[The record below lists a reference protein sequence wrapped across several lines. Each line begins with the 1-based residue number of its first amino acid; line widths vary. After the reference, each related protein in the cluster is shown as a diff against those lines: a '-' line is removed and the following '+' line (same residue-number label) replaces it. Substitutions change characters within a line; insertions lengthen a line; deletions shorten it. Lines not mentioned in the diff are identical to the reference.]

1 MKMHH
6 RISGHLFIIS
16 GPSGAGKGTLR
27 KLLFERIPDLIFSIS
42 CTTRSPREGE
52 LDGVDYHFIDEVSFR
67 RMIARGK
74 FLEWAKVHDNYYGT
88 LREDVERELCAG
100 KNVILEIDVQGAH
113 QVKMNCPDAIMIF
126 VAPPSIPELEKRL
139 RKRGTEE
146 ETVLQVRL
154 QNAIAEMDDSYCFDH
169 LIVND
174 EVARAVNEL
183 ENVIHSYE

>member
-1 MKMHH
+1 MHH

-27 KLLFERIPDLIFSIS
+27 KLLFERIPGLMFSIS

-52 LDGVDYHFIDEVSFR
+52 LDGVDYHFVDEASFR
-67 RMIARGK
+67 HMIAGGK

-88 LREDVERELCAG
+88 LREDVEKELRDR

-113 QVKMNCPDAIMIF
+113 QVKSNCPDAIMIF
-126 VAPPSIPELEKRL
+126 VAPPSISELEKRL
-139 RKRGTEE
+139 RQRGTEE

-154 QNAIAEMDDSYCFDH
+154 KNAIEEMDDSSFFDH

-174 EVARAVNEL
+174 EIARAAKEM
-183 ENVIHSYE
+183 ENIIHSYE